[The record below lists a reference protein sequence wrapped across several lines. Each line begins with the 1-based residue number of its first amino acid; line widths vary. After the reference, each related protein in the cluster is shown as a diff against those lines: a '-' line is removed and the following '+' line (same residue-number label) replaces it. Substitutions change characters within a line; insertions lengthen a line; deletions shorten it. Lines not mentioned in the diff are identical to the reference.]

1 MSAEFLTWTKVDFL
15 TSLVIEFTRS
25 HVESVL
31 EGMSLALRYLGV
43 GWYVALCIVIGVL
56 GGRWIDGQA
65 GTSPIFTLL
74 GIVLGAIAAS
84 YGIYKMVRPLLRE
97 SETKED

>member
-1 MSAEFLTWTKVDFL
+1 M
-15 TSLVIEFTRS
+15 
-25 HVESVL
+25 
-31 EGMSLALRYLGV
+31 EGLSLALRYLGI

-65 GTSPIFTLL
+65 GTGPIFTLV
-74 GIVLGAIAAS
+74 GIALGAIAAF
-84 YGIYKMVRPLLRE
+84 YGIYRMVSPMLRE

>member
-1 MSAEFLTWTKVDFL
+1 M
-15 TSLVIEFTRS
+15 
-25 HVESVL
+25 
-31 EGMSLALRYLGV
+31 EGLGLARRYLGI

-65 GTSPIFTLL
+65 GTGPIFTLV
-74 GIVLGAIAAS
+74 GIVLGTIAAF
-84 YGIYKMVRPLLRE
+84 YGIYKMVRPLLRD

>member
-1 MSAEFLTWTKVDFL
+1 M
-15 TSLVIEFTRS
+15 
-25 HVESVL
+25 
-31 EGMSLALRYLGV
+31 GLALRYLGI

-65 GTSPIFTLL
+65 GTGPIFTLV
-74 GIVLGAIAAS
+74 GIVLGTIAAF
-84 YGIYKMVRPLLRE
+84 YGIYKMVRPLLRD

>member
-1 MSAEFLTWTKVDFL
+1 M
-15 TSLVIEFTRS
+15 
-25 HVESVL
+25 
-31 EGMSLALRYLGV
+31 EGLSLALRYLGI

-65 GTSPIFTLL
+65 GTGPIFTLAS
-74 GIVLGAIAAS
+74 IALGAIAAF
-84 YGIYKMVRPLLRE
+84 YGIYKMVRPMLRE

>member
-1 MSAEFLTWTKVDFL
+1 M
-15 TSLVIEFTRS
+15 
-25 HVESVL
+25 
-31 EGMSLALRYLGV
+31 EGLSLALRYLGI

-65 GTSPIFTLL
+65 GTAPIFTLV
-74 GIVLGAIAAS
+74 GIALGAIAAF

-97 SETKED
+97 SRTKED